1 VSTYRSLLPYFDAQL
16 SVDTRLADRAIA
28 AESRKRKLEIE
39 TKELEVKIKE
49 VQVSNMT
56 PKGGKATPPPKVSST
71 APPNDP
77 NAQLRVQLAEAQK
90 ARATLESQTSTIPSL
105 EAEKTSQAKAIVS
118 KDREIVL
125 LRRKLR
131 DQAEEIK
138 EKKKMGEQV
147 QDEMISLNLQVNIAE
162 QKAEKLQAENAELV
176 DRWMKRMAEEAE
188 KMNEQSK
195 W

>member
-1 VSTYRSLLPYFDAQL
+1 VSIFRPLLLSLDAQCFL
-16 SVDTRLADRAIA
+16 DTKLADRAIA
-28 AESRKRKLEIE
+28 AESRKRELEIE

-49 VQVSNMT
+49 VHVSHLV
-56 PKGGKATPPPKVSST
+56 PKNGKGTPPPKVSLSS
-71 APPNDP
+71 PPVDA
-77 NAQLRVQLAEAQK
+77 NAQIRTQLAEAQR
-90 ARATLESQTSTIPSL
+90 ARVSLESQASTIPGL
-105 EAEKTSQAKAIVS
+105 EAEKIAQAKAITS

-125 LRRKLR
+125 LKRKLR

-162 QKAEKLQAENAELV
+162 QKSEKLQAENAELV
-176 DRWMKRMAEEAE
+176 DRWMKRMGEEAE

>member
-1 VSTYRSLLPYFDAQL
+1 L
-16 SVDTRLADRAIA
+16 I
-28 AESRKRKLEIE
+28 
-39 TKELEVKIKE
+39 
-49 VQVSNMT
+49 
-56 PKGGKATPPPKVSST
+56 PKSGKATPPPKVSSP
-71 APPNDP
+71 APPNDS
-77 NAQLRVQLAEAQK
+77 NAQLRAQLAEAQK
-90 ARATLESQTSTIPSL
+90 ARAALELQASTIPGL
-105 EAEKTSQAKAIVS
+105 EAEKTAQAKAIMS

-125 LRRKLR
+125 LKRKLR

-162 QKAEKLQAENAELV
+162 QKAEKLQVENADLV
-176 DRWMKRMAEEAE
+176 DRWMKRMGEEAE